1 MSGFMISSP
10 LNSDSTCSLLPA
22 CFPASCSVKSLSI
35 PSESGRENP
44 RWLRIIFFYFF
55 SIYFYFFHYFF
66 IIFFSPSRQ
75 RAGERT
81 QAGWESWIGMLDWG
95 RERGTTNKS
104 NYYFQIL
111 KAVNQEESK
120 MTIAPLINWK
130 DLVKKFMGEAL
141 PAVRPP
147 EADDKNSWSPDQCC
161 TIGHDFLTN
170 TADTMSSPYVVSG
183 IPDTWRMWS
192 KWQWY
197 YDICVSSTFVPLSLT
212 TVKPTGQSWSQ
223 QSHTWKLNHRKWW
236 KFKTGYNTSMCALQE
251 FVCH

>member
-1 MSGFMISSP
+1 
-10 LNSDSTCSLLPA
+10 
-22 CFPASCSVKSLSI
+22 
-35 PSESGRENP
+35 
-44 RWLRIIFFYFF
+44 
-55 SIYFYFFHYFF
+55 
-66 IIFFSPSRQ
+66 
-75 RAGERT
+75 
-81 QAGWESWIGMLDWG
+81 MLDRG

-120 MTIAPLINWK
+120 MPSVPLINWK

-147 EADDKNSWSPDQCC
+147 EADNKNSWRPDQCC
-161 TIGHDFLTN
+161 TIGHSFLTN

-212 TVKPTGQSWSQ
+212 TAKPTGQSWSQ

-236 KFKTGYNTSMCALQE
+236 KFKTGYNTSMCALQDF
-251 FVCH
+251 FVTKYSHKSQTVKQHDQSTWSDGWGRLKSTSPLSLLGGSSR

>member
-1 MSGFMISSP
+1 MS
-10 LNSDSTCSLLPA
+10 SLIVTAPA
-22 CFPASCSVKSLSI
+22 PSCQPAPPPAARS
-35 PSESGRENP
+35 RA
-44 RWLRIIFFYFF
+44 
-55 SIYFYFFHYFF
+55 
-66 IIFFSPSRQ
+66 SPSRQ

-81 QAGWESWIGMLDWG
+81 QGGWESWIGMLG
-95 RERGTTNKS
+95 GERERGTTNKL

-120 MTIAPLINWK
+120 MPSVPLINWK

-147 EADDKNSWSPDQCC
+147 EADNKNSWRPDQCC
-161 TIGHDFLTN
+161 TIGHSFLTN

-236 KFKTGYNTSMCALQE
+236 KFKTGYNTSMCALLE
-251 FVCH
+251 FVVTKYSHESQTVKQHDQSTWSDGWGRLKSTSPLSLLGGSSR